1 MKSLSVHNC
10 DCAIDDND
18 DASTLNSIATR
29 ILLFPFFSLVILTT
43 TTTTITTRIVL
54 INMFR
59 TSLLRATRLTNASM
73 ARASV
78 IPRFY
83 SSAGGK
89 ASSGSNNGL
98 IIAGLVGLAGA
109 GEYNA

>member
-18 DASTLNSIATR
+18 DDSTLNSIATR

-43 TTTTITTRIVL
+43 TITTRIVL
-54 INMFR
+54 VNMFR